1 MYITPL
7 AGAGAA
13 EAASWAPC
21 AVSCPTGPW
30 GSCRRRPPRG
40 PSCSRPPGAHSRL
53 NGEEDR
59 GKKAREHAC
68 VLGSLIY
75 LLGHKLLHVVLG
87 EPVVAPF
94 GPGHEGHRDL
104 PDLRLHLFPAT
115 MTGRD
120 TLRDLAHFPN
130 DDWNTTTTKYCIC
143 RCIARTT

>member
-1 MYITPL
+1 MCTC
-7 AGAGAA
+7 
-13 EAASWAPC
+13 W
-21 AVSCPTGPW
+21 
-30 GSCRRRPPRG
+30 
-40 PSCSRPPGAHSRL
+40 
-53 NGEEDR
+53 
-59 GKKAREHAC
+59 
-68 VLGSLIY
+68 VLY

-130 DDWNTTTTKYCIC
+130 ATTETLLLLPSTVSVVV
-143 RCIARTT
+143 ARTN